1 MTHSG
6 DHRRRAEG
14 AAKHDVFLSNTK
26 LFHAEISLT
35 HSSKLIPTV
44 WSPSVVGERRGSGA
58 DSYRKSP
65 DASHHSAAKA
75 IFASLF
81 SAGYTRPGRTQL
93 FVCVRCFLYS
103 KPPHPHSL
111 TLTNYPLSVQQRTN
125 TYSALQFAESC

>member
-1 MTHSG
+1 MGYIMVSFSHRRNVQKGGGEGATVTHSG

-14 AAKHDVFLSNTK
+14 AAKQDVFLSNTK
-26 LFHAEISLT
+26 LFHAEIRLM
-35 HSSKLIPTV
+35 HSSKLIPTM

-81 SAGYTRPGRTQL
+81 SGGYTRPGPT
-93 FVCVRCFLYS
+93 
-103 KPPHPHSL
+103 
-111 TLTNYPLSVQQRTN
+111 
-125 TYSALQFAESC
+125 